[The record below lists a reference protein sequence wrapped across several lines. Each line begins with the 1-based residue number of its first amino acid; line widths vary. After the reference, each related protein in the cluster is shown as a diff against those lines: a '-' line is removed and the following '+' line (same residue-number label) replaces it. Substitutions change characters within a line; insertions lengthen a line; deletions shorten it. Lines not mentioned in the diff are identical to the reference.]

1 MTASEHAKAAGLKS
15 LLELS
20 EMTGVSTQT
29 LNNWHNNKPFLFN
42 IVILGCKALIDNRLK
57 GIEYS
62 NPHK

>member
-1 MTASEHAKAAGLKS
+1 MTASEHAKASGLKN

-29 LNNWHNNKPFLFN
+29 LNNWHKYKPFLFN
-42 IVILGCKALIDNRLK
+42 VVVQGCKALIGNPLK